1 MVSVSDRM
9 IQNSGWSKTLP
20 LSHLYVE
27 FRGGP
32 TCGPDGDYLMEFY
45 AKGLDASLYPCLCG
59 LGLLGNPPPKP
70 YWHVYPRVLGHP
82 EAMAKEVVRATH
94 QFLQDLIEYPEADSI
109 LGEDVEGVKI
119 TVDQITVQRPQ
130 EQGLYRRVMWWSWI
144 SRVTF
149 EGTPVCYHKCM
160 RCGTMVLRGQ
170 E

>member
-70 YWHVYPRVLGHP
+70 YWHVYPRVLGHGQGGC
-82 EAMAKEVVRATH
+82 AG
-94 QFLQDLIEYPEADSI
+94 YP
-109 LGEDVEGVKI
+109 
-119 TVDQITVQRPQ
+119 
-130 EQGLYRRVMWWSWI
+130 
-144 SRVTF
+144 
-149 EGTPVCYHKCM
+149 PVPA
-160 RCGTMVLRGQ
+160 GFD
-170 E
+170 